1 MKFLKTVIIILSISM
16 LVSCANKS
24 SLSEYEKIQ
33 QKLMSAESYKAF
45 AKVEYISNKGS
56 NEYEINQ
63 IAKKTGEY
71 RIETL
76 KPDAVSGNLIIF
88 DGNMVW
94 QYNPRVDSK
103 ISVGVPD
110 KAERKEITIFS
121 FLENHL
127 KSKDISVETTTENK
141 TNFTVLEASI
151 PGDNKYFATEKLWF
165 DNNSLKP
172 VKLII
177 YDKENKE
184 RVIVSYE
191 TFEYDVNIENDL
203 FKIND
208 IN

>member
-33 QKLMSAESYKAF
+33 QKLMSAESYKTF

>member
-191 TFEYDVNIENDL
+191 TFEYDVKIENDL

>member
-24 SLSEYEKIQ
+24 SLSEYEKVQ

>member
-56 NEYEINQ
+56 NQYEINQ

-127 KSKDISVETTTENK
+127 KSKDISVETTTQNK